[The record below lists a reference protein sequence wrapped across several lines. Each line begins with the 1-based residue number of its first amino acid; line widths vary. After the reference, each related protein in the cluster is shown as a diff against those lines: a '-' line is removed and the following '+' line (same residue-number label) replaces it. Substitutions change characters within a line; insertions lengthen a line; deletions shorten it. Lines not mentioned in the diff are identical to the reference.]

1 MPPTQK
7 NVGFVLCL
15 SAFLL
20 SITVLK
26 EEGKTT
32 SKSVLHNT
40 LFCKGST
47 NHVNTEPLVASFW

>member
-1 MPPTQK
+1 MK
-7 NVGFVLCL
+7 EMLASFCL